1 MNSILSGRKPIVYV
15 ALALAGAALFFAV
28 YEYNRPASNRTMES
42 SAVALSAH
50 ELHSG
55 FLSGNSVQSTEWL
68 NQIVQVTGE
77 VQSAEGAT
85 VLLVPGVVCTFEESP
100 DRAQCLEGSEVTLKG
115 RVLGFDDLFNE
126 VRMDFCL
133 VVLNP

>member
-1 MNSILSGRKPIVYV
+1 MNAILSGRKPFVYA
-15 ALALAGAALFFAV
+15 ALVFAGAVLFFAV
-28 YEYNRPASNRTMES
+28 YEYSRPASDRTMES
-42 SAVALSAH
+42 SAVTLSAH

-55 FLSGNSVQSTEWL
+55 FLGGDSLQSEQWL
-68 NQIVQVTGE
+68 NQIVEVTGE

-85 VLLVPGVVCTFEESP
+85 VMLVPGVVCRFEESP
-100 DRAQCLEGSEVTLKG
+100 DRSQCLEGSEVTLKG

>member
-1 MNSILSGRKPIVYV
+1 MNAILSGRKPLVYA
-15 ALALAGAALFFAV
+15 ALVLAGAALFFAV
-28 YEYNRPASNRTMES
+28 YEYNRPASDRTMES
-42 SAVALSAH
+42 SAVTLSAR

-55 FLSGNSVQSTEWL
+55 FLGGDSLQSAQWL
-68 NQIVQVTGE
+68 NRIVEVTGE
-77 VQSAEGAT
+77 VQSAKGAT
-85 VLLVPGVVCTFEESP
+85 VMLVPGVVCTFEESP
-100 DRAQCLEGSEVTLKG
+100 DRSQCLEGSEVTLKG

>member
-1 MNSILSGRKPIVYV
+1 MNAILSGRKPFVYA
-15 ALALAGAALFFAV
+15 ALVFAGAVLFFAV
-28 YEYNRPASNRTMES
+28 YEYSRPASDRTMES
-42 SAVALSAH
+42 SAVTLSAR

-55 FLSGNSVQSTEWL
+55 FLGGDSLQSAEWL
-68 NQIVQVTGE
+68 NQIVEVTGE
-77 VQSAEGAT
+77 VQSAKGAT
-85 VLLVPGVVCTFEESP
+85 VMLVPGVVCTFEESP
-100 DRAQCLEGSEVTLKG
+100 DRSQCLEGSEVTLKG

>member
-1 MNSILSGRKPIVYV
+1 MNAILSGRKPLVYA
-15 ALALAGAALFFAV
+15 ALVLAGAALFFAV
-28 YEYNRPASNRTMES
+28 YEYNRPASDRTMES
-42 SAVALSAH
+42 SAVTLSAR

-55 FLSGNSVQSTEWL
+55 FLGGDSLQSAEWL
-68 NQIVQVTGE
+68 NQIVEVTGE
-77 VQSAEGAT
+77 VQSAKGAT
-85 VLLVPGVVCTFEESP
+85 VMLVPGVVCTFEESP
-100 DRAQCLEGSEVTLKG
+100 DRSHCLEGSEVTLKG

>member
-1 MNSILSGRKPIVYV
+1 MNAILSGRKPLVYA
-15 ALALAGAALFFAV
+15 ALVLAGAALFFAV
-28 YEYNRPASNRTMES
+28 YEYSRPASDRTMES
-42 SAVALSAH
+42 SAVTLSAH

-55 FLSGNSVQSTEWL
+55 FLGGDSLQSAEWL
-68 NQIVQVTGE
+68 NQIVEVTGE
-77 VQSAEGAT
+77 VQSAEGTT
-85 VLLVPGVVCTFEESP
+85 VMLVPGVVCRFEESP
-100 DRAQCLEGSEVTLKG
+100 DRSQCLEGSEVTLKG

>member
-1 MNSILSGRKPIVYV
+1 MNAILSGRKPLVYA
-15 ALALAGAALFFAV
+15 ALVLAGAALFFAV
-28 YEYNRPASNRTMES
+28 YEYNRPASDRTMES
-42 SAVALSAH
+42 SAVTLSAR

-55 FLSGNSVQSTEWL
+55 FLGGDSLQSAEWL
-68 NQIVQVTGE
+68 NQIVEVTGE
-77 VQSAEGAT
+77 VQSAKGAT
-85 VLLVPGVVCTFEESP
+85 VMLVPGVVCTFGESP
-100 DRAQCLEGSEVTLKG
+100 DRSQCLEGSEVTLKG